1 MQQTNKQHQT
11 TWKNWKSNTKR
22 RNKLQDSGTI
32 REAPTR
38 RQSNKVFWHR
48 ACNWTK
54 DFSVSSK
61 ERQFLSVQTI
71 HIKQPWTIFHMSEL
85 NFPSQKLQQNTK
97 LSTEPS
103 MTIESQRSKAYKP
116 TESELHD
123 NEGGDDPQVL
133 HSDGTYNT
141 DSPKCAP

>member
-1 MQQTNKQHQT
+1 
-11 TWKNWKSNTKR
+11 
-22 RNKLQDSGTI
+22 
-32 REAPTR
+32 
-38 RQSNKVFWHR
+38 
-48 ACNWTK
+48 
-54 DFSVSSK
+54 
-61 ERQFLSVQTI
+61 
-71 HIKQPWTIFHMSEL
+71 MSEL

-97 LSTEPS
+97 LSTEPG